1 MKIYNTRTRKIED
14 FIPYDSKE
22 IKMYTCGP
30 TVYHYAHIGNLR
42 SYIMED
48 VLEKTLRFLGYN
60 VKRVMNIT
68 DVGHLSSDADTGEDK
83 MVKGAIREN
92 KTVMEIAKFYEQ
104 AFFNDFKKINN
115 KKPDVI
121 EPATNCIPEYIK
133 MISKLLEKGYA
144 YQKGGNV
151 YFDTSKLDNYY
162 ALTNH
167 NENELLVGARDDV
180 EEDSN
185 KKKQNRLCFVVHKI
199 KVCLSRIKMG

>member
-1 MKIYNTRTRKIED
+1 MKWREIMKIYNTKTRKIED

-104 AFFNDFKKINN
+104 AFFNDFTDLTGHRNITGDKRRFSHIYLKLRS
-115 KKPDVI
+115 
-121 EPATNCIPEYIK
+121 PAV
-133 MISKLLEKGYA
+133 
-144 YQKGGNV
+144 Q
-151 YFDTSKLDNYY
+151 
-162 ALTNH
+162 ALY
-167 NENELLVGARDDV
+167 VDGARHGFDV
-180 EEDSN
+180 KFFLSNISLIHEILGKNTHTISTDS
-185 KKKQNRLCFVVHKI
+185 RFASVCI
-199 KVCLSRIKMG
+199 KNTHTQLAFNLYRPV